1 MCALAFGRIMCSCW
15 HNKQCSACCLTSGTI
30 CCLLPSDAGN
40 LLRNLFRFCTAAH
53 SWQRCHL
60 FTFTKNSPLDL
71 SFPGTTRMMA
81 SPKVIE
87 RLFNNQPILVTLGG
101 VWDANLIYRR
111 KRTNSLS
118 YFQASASGGFCG
130 PPSLNLELNVLYSK
144 SWFNDFLKFLIAKFV
159 DWNETNELKD
169 KICRWYLLQ

>member
-1 MCALAFGRIMCSCW
+1 
-15 HNKQCSACCLTSGTI
+15 
-30 CCLLPSDAGN
+30 
-40 LLRNLFRFCTAAH
+40 
-53 SWQRCHL
+53 
-60 FTFTKNSPLDL
+60 
-71 SFPGTTRMMA
+71 MA

-87 RLFNNQPILVTLGG
+87 CLFNNQPILVTLGG

-130 PPSLNLELNVLYSK
+130 PPSLNLKLNVLYSK

-169 KICRWYLLQ
+169 KICRWYLLQQFPSSCGHMLPIVRKIWTFPRILSGNQMRPRARIRMLVTLSWNPGAAKQPTPQCRV